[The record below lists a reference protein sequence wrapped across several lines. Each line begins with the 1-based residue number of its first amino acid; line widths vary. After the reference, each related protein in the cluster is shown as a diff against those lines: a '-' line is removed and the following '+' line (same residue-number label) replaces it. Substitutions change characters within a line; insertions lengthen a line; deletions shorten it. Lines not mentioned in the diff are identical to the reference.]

1 MSDLSNKLAIVTGA
15 ASGIGEAITRKF
27 VDAGATVVILDQNE
41 GEAETLAAELD
52 ASGDSARAFAR
63 AVDVSD
69 HEAVRGV
76 FEEVIAELGAPDI
89 LVNNAGIAHVGKLED
104 TTPEDFE
111 RLFAV
116 NVRGVYNCLY
126 AAIRPM
132 VENGGGVILNMASC
146 ASKIGIPDRFAYSM
160 TKGAV
165 MNMTLTVARDYI
177 EDNIRSN
184 CLCPARVHTPFVD
197 DYIRKNYPGNE
208 KKMFAKLSATQPIGR
223 MGKPEEIA
231 ELAAFVCSDAA
242 AFITGSAFDIDGGFT
257 LLR

>member
-1 MSDLSNKLAIVTGA
+1 MADLSNKLAIITGA
-15 ASGIGEAITRKF
+15 GSGIGEAIARRF
-27 VDAGATVVILDQNE
+27 VEAGATIVILDQNE
-41 GEAETLAAELD
+41 EAAEALAAELD
-52 ASGDSARAFAR
+52 SPGDSTRAFAH

-69 HEAVRGV
+69 HESVSDVFSGV
-76 FEEVIAELGAPDI
+76 VEELGAPDI
-89 LVNNAGIAHVGKLED
+89 LVNNAGIAHVGKLDD
-104 TTPEDFE
+104 TTPEDFD
-111 RLFAV
+111 RLFSV
-116 NVRGVYNCLY
+116 NVRGVYNCLH

-132 VENGGGVILNMASC
+132 VKNGGGVILNMASC
-146 ASKIGIPDRFAYSM
+146 AAKIGIPDRFAYSM

-165 MNMTLTVARDYI
+165 MNMTLSVARDYV

-197 DYIRKNYPGNE
+197 NYIRKNYPGEE